1 MAAWEQMGGQAR
13 FDRRRAWWAEQ
24 RPRFDAALA

>member
-1 MAAWEQMGGQAR
+1 MGGAER

-24 RPRFDAALA
+24 RDAFAAALADSEPV